1 MSTIEASRKLRE
13 CAEHG
18 NAGWFAN
25 IEAAFGVPR
34 YWCGDHVARP
44 DGKATLLAMADEI
57 DREVAEL
64 VATLGGERGS
74 TNYYEL
80 FGTPERAARTL
91 IVVRGECE
99 SVPCS
104 PICPFGDAPACP
116 SNFELGDYDAL
127 LEWLR
132 GDAE

>member
-44 DGKATLLAMADEI
+44 DGKATLLAMADKI

-80 FGTPERAARTL
+80 FGTPERAAQL
-91 IVVRGECE
+91 ITDNCE
-99 SVPCS
+99 FLSYCGQCWIRAVNCD
-104 PICPFGDAPACP
+104 GKY
-116 SNFELGDYDAL
+116 LTV

-132 GDAE
+132 GDA